1 MIVYLA
7 IIAVQVFCVVD
18 VIRHGRNSLWI
29 MALIFL
35 PVASTIA
42 YFIVEVLPRMQ
53 HNRHIR
59 DARQAVVEKID
70 PERELR
76 AAREALDIADTAANR
91 LRMAD
96 ALSDLGR
103 HKEAL
108 PLYQRA
114 VGKRLD
120 VHLAEKLARSLFLN
134 DRPEEALE
142 TLDALPAVTAQSD
155 RNRLNLL
162 RARVLEDLGRNEEA
176 LPILADVSER
186 LPGDEARCRYAALL
200 LKMGKK
206 GKALLVLEDVEHRL
220 KRVNRQR
227 SAADAPMY
235 DWAMAELAKLRA

>member
-18 VIRHGRNSLWI
+18 VIRHRRNSLWI
-29 MALIFL
+29 MALVFL

-53 HNRHIR
+53 HNRHVR
-59 DARQAVVEKID
+59 EARQAIVEKLD

-76 AAREALDIADTAANR
+76 AARAARDNAHTAANPMR
-91 LRMAD
+91 KAD
-96 ALSDLGR
+96 AQADFGR
-103 HKEAL
+103 HNEAL

-120 VHLAEKLARSLFLN
+120 VHLAEKLARSLYLN
-134 DRPEEALE
+134 DRPQEALE
-142 TLDALPAVTAQSD
+142 TLDALSEITAQSD
-155 RNRLNLL
+155 RDRLALL

-176 LPILADVSER
+176 LPIFADVSER

-206 GKALLVLEDVEHRL
+206 GQARMVLEDVEHRL

-227 SAADAPMY
+227 DAANAPMY
-235 DWAMAELAKLRA
+235 DWALGELARLRG

>member
-7 IIAVQVFCVVD
+7 IIAVQVFCIVD
-18 VIRHGRNSLWI
+18 VIRRGRNSLWI
-29 MALIFL
+29 MALVFL

-42 YFIVEVLPRMQ
+42 YFIVEVMPRMQ
-53 HNRHIR
+53 HNRHLR
-59 DARQAVVEKID
+59 GARQALVEKID

-91 LRMAD
+91 IRVAD

-103 HKEAL
+103 HEEAL

-114 VGKRLD
+114 IGKRAD
-120 VHLAEKLARSLFLN
+120 VHLAEKLTRSLFLT
-134 DRPEEALE
+134 DHPQEALE
-142 TLDALPAVTAQSD
+142 TLDSLPVVNAQSD
-155 RNRLNLL
+155 RDRLNLL
-162 RARVLEDLGRNEEA
+162 RARILEELDRNEEA
-176 LPILADVSER
+176 LPLLADVSER

-206 GKALLVLEDVEHRL
+206 GKAQLVLEDVEHRL

-235 DWAMAELAKLRA
+235 DWAMAELARLRG